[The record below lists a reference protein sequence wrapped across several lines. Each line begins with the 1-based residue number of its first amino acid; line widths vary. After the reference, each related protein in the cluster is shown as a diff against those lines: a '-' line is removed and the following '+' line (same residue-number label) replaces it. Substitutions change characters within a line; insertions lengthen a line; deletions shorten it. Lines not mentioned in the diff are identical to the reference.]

1 MTLGP
6 RKEHVM
12 TAKTEQQD
20 GPYDVERFRNET
32 ALEIERFIAEHLEA
46 WTSCEN
52 GLCRRAKRCA
62 SPDCECIAKWRDSLP
77 PLSPEQAKAH
87 LTDFKIA
94 LDLRMR
100 LGGETV
106 TPEQLAE
113 AIRNEKAARR
123 AAMPLQESDMPA
135 PVVEGTKLAP
145 EKQARIDRAGND
157 DVKEQDRARE
167 PGPRITRL

>member
-1 MTLGP
+1 MTLGR
-6 RKEHVM
+6 RKENVM
-12 TAKTEQQD
+12 TAKTEEQD
-20 GPYDVERFRNET
+20 GPFDAERVRLEL

-46 WTSCEN
+46 WASCEN

-62 SPDCECIAKWRDSLP
+62 SPRRECIAKWQKSQP
-77 PLSPEQAKAH
+77 PLSPEEAKAH
-87 LTDFKIA
+87 LTDFRIA

-106 TPEQLAE
+106 SAEQLAE
-113 AIRNEKAARR
+113 AIRNDKAARR
-123 AAMPLQESDMPA
+123 AATPRQESDTPA

-157 DVKEQDRARE
+157 TANEQDRTRE
-167 PGPRITRL
+167 PGPRITQL

>member
-1 MTLGP
+1 MTLAR

-12 TAKTEQQD
+12 TAKTEEQD
-20 GPYDVERFRNET
+20 GPYDVERFRHEL

-62 SPDCECIAKWRDSLP
+62 SPDCECIAKWRESLP
-77 PLSPEQAKAH
+77 PHSPEEAKAH
-87 LTDFKIA
+87 LTDFRIA

-106 TPEQLAE
+106 SAEQLAE

-123 AAMPLQESDMPA
+123 AAMPPQEGDATP
-135 PVVEGTKLAP
+135 PVVEEAQLAP
-145 EKQARIDRAGND
+145 EQQERI
-157 DVKEQDRARE
+157 EDRARE
-167 PGPRITRL
+167 RGPRITQL

>member
-6 RKEHVM
+6 KKEHVM
-12 TAKTEQQD
+12 TATTEEQD
-20 GPYDVERFRNET
+20 GPYDVECFRNEL

-46 WTSCEN
+46 WASCEN

-62 SPDCECIAKWRDSLP
+62 SPDCECIAKWQESLP
-77 PLSPEQAKAH
+77 PLSPEEAKAH

-94 LDLRMR
+94 LGVRLR

-106 TPEQLAE
+106 TAEQLAE

-123 AAMPLQESDMPA
+123 AAMPLQEGDATP
-135 PVVEGTKLAP
+135 PVVEEAQLAP
-145 EKQARIDRAGND
+145 
-157 DVKEQDRARE
+157 KEQDRARE
-167 PGPRITRL
+167 PGPRITQL

>member
-1 MTLGP
+1 MTLAR

-12 TAKTEQQD
+12 TAKPEEQD
-20 GPYDVERFRNET
+20 GPYDIERFRNEL
-32 ALEIERFIAEHLEA
+32 ALDIERFIAGHLET
-46 WTSCEN
+46 WTTCDN

-62 SPDCECIAKWRDSLP
+62 SPNCECIAKWSESLP
-77 PLSPEQAKAH
+77 PLSPEEEKAH
-87 LTDFKIA
+87 LTDFRIA
-94 LDLRMR
+94 LDLRIR

-106 TPEQLAE
+106 NAEQLAE

-145 EKQARIDRAGND
+145 EKQQRIDRASND
-157 DVKEQDRARE
+157 DVTEQDRARE
-167 PGPRITRL
+167 PGPRITQL